1 MAPTETTPLEEDDG
15 ALHRLGISRRHER
28 RLSGSANFC
37 TGFTC
42 VGALGGALSL
52 YGYGMATGGPALIV
66 WAWVVGGGLTLLV
79 ALSLAELCSA
89 LPNAGSLHV
98 YARKLARRHPSGA
111 AWCVGWLNAC
121 GQIALTAVVDFGAA
135 LFIGAF
141 AALEWGFSVSRGGL
155 FLIFAAVLV
164 GHGLLVSFGGRGSIA
179 GLAKFSTG
187 WQILAATAVV
197 VVLAVRPARLQSPSF
212 VFTRFV
218 DQTGFGGH
226 GWSGDARIYV
236 CAIGLLVV
244 AFTLAGFDASAGVS
258 EETLDAS
265 RSAPRGIVASVAA
278 AWLVG
283 FAVLTAL
290 TYAIQDYARESGSAV
305 PAARIL
311 LDAVGRTSAAL
322 LLVAVLIAQ
331 LLCGLACTESSAR
344 VLFAVSRDRML
355 PGSAF
360 WYRVNRRTR
369 TPTNAVWLTVSAA
382 ALLAVPELWDTGAF
396 TALAAFAALTSGLA
410 VIVPIYLRLCR
421 RDFAR
426 GPWHLGRWSALVGW
440 IAVAW
445 SLLVSAALLAP
456 QVTPITVHSFDYAPA
471 LVIIALLVAR
481 TRWST
486 TARGTEV
493 GPLRRGY
500 PDEPGALDAELT

>member
-1 MAPTETTPLEEDDG
+1 MAPTPTTPLDEDDS
-15 ALHRLGISRRHER
+15 ALHRLGIRRRHER

-42 VGALGGALSL
+42 VGALGSTLAL
-52 YGYGMATGGPALIV
+52 YGYGMAAGGPALIV
-66 WAWVVGGGLTLLV
+66 WGWVIGGGLTLLV
-79 ALSLAELCSA
+79 ALSLAEVCSA
-89 LPNAGSLHV
+89 MPDAGSLHV
-98 YARKLARRHPSGA
+98 YAAKLARHRPSAA
-111 AWCVGWLNAC
+111 AWCVGWFNAC
-121 GQIALTAVVDFGAA
+121 AQVALTAVVDLGAA
-135 LFIGAF
+135 MFIGVF
-141 AALEWGFSVSRGGL
+141 AAWGWGYSISRGRL
-155 FLIFAAVLV
+155 FLIFVAVLAGHALIVFLGGRASITALAKLSSGWQFLAAAVLV
-164 GHGLLVSFGGRGSIA
+164 AVLVS
-179 GLAKFSTG
+179 K
-187 WQILAATAVV
+187 
-197 VVLAVRPARLQSPSF
+197 PARLQSPHV
-212 VFTRFV
+212 VFTHFV
-218 DQTGFGGH
+218 NQTGFGG
-226 GWSGDARIYV
+226 GWSGNARIYV

-244 AFTLAGFDASAGVS
+244 AFSLAGFDASARVS
-258 EETLDAS
+258 EETLGAG

-290 TYAIQDYARESGSAV
+290 TYAIQNYSLESGAAV

-311 LDAVGRTSAAL
+311 LDAAGRTSGAL

-344 VLFAVSRDRML
+344 VLFAVSRDRLL
-355 PGSAF
+355 PASAF

-369 TPTNAVWLTVSAA
+369 TPTNAVWLTVACAA
-382 ALLAVPELWDTGAF
+382 VLAVPVLWDTSAF
-396 TALAAFAALTSGLA
+396 TALAAFAAFTSGLA
-410 VIVPIYLRLCR
+410 VIVPVYLRLRR

-426 GPWHLGRWSALVGW
+426 GPWHLGRWSAPVGW

-445 SLLVSAALLAP
+445 TLVVTAAMLAP
-456 QVTPITVHSFDYAPA
+456 QVAPITVHSFDYAPV
-471 LVIIALLVAR
+471 LVVIAFLVAR